1 MAHELPK
8 LSYAYDAL
16 EPYIDK
22 ETMQIHYGKHH
33 QTYVDK
39 LNTTL
44 VGHEELLD
52 KPIEEILKE
61 IDSVSETIRTAVRN
75 FGGGHFNH
83 SFFWTVLKKN
93 SKPNGEILKAIKKD
107 FQSYEV
113 FVEKFKGAAV
123 SHFGSGWV
131 WLVLN
136 PRTRKLEIMQTHDQ
150 ESPISQGKI
159 PLLVVDVWEHAYYLK
174 YQNKRPEY
182 VDAFLKVINWE
193 KVNEN
198 YLKAIQG

>member
-83 SFFWTVLKKN
+83 SFFW
-93 SKPNGEILKAIKKD
+93 SILI
-107 FQSYEV
+107 
-113 FVEKFKGAAV
+113 
-123 SHFGSGWV
+123 
-131 WLVLN
+131 
-136 PRTRKLEIMQTHDQ
+136 
-150 ESPISQGKI
+150 
-159 PLLVVDVWEHAYYLK
+159 
-174 YQNKRPEY
+174 
-182 VDAFLKVINWE
+182 
-193 KVNEN
+193 
-198 YLKAIQG
+198 